1 MSAEPAMGSV
11 DPGDST
17 AVEVRVHPADLTQGT
32 YQGNFIIT
40 GNTPDVVVV
49 PVTLDYVTSV
59 AEGGL
64 IPTVFGLSQN
74 YPNPFNPE
82 TRIKYSLPE
91 QSTVNLKIYNLL
103 GQEVASLATGA
114 QEMGYYEVVWNGKNN
129 SGVNVGTGVYFYRFE
144 ATGISG
150 QKFTDLKKMIF
161 LK

>member
-1 MSAEPAMGSV
+1 
-11 DPGDST
+11 
-17 AVEVRVHPADLTQGT
+17 
-32 YQGNFIIT
+32 
-40 GNTPDVVVV
+40 
-49 PVTLDYVTSV
+49 
-59 AEGGL
+59 
-64 IPTVFGLSQN
+64 VFGLSQN

-129 SGVNVGTGVYFYRFE
+129 QGTNVGTGVYFYRFE